1 MIEFKIATEHFF
13 DRANV
18 QRAIARGKLR
28 GLKRFGALT
37 RTIARRSIKRRAK
50 GRRAP
55 PGKPPTNQTG
65 LLRIGIQFFA
75 ELSTESVIIGPVR
88 LPKDGDAPHTLEYGG
103 RTTIPYLGNKTVQLL
118 PRPYMR
124 PAFTIAQERL
134 PEIWEDSIRPR

>member
-18 QRAIARGKLR
+18 QRAIEQGKLR

-50 GRRAP
+50 GRHAP
-55 PGKPPTNQTG
+55 RGKPPTNQTG
-65 LLRIGIQFFA
+65 LLRKGILFFA
-75 ELSTESVIIGPVR
+75 DLTNRSVIIGPAR
-88 LPKDGDAPHTLEYGG
+88 FQKAGDAPHLLEYGG
-103 RTTIPYLGNKTVQLL
+103 RTTIPYLRHKTVQLL